1 MNKLYF
7 YNHLIISKTD
17 VGKGYYIMSNS
28 LTYTIYKTLDD
39 VKNSIDKEYGYRKN
53 IPPKRS
59 NKPIKIIGHMIF
71 KLNEND
77 KGYYEYQWK

>member
-1 MNKLYF
+1 MVRLNTGDF
-7 YNHLIISKTD
+7 ADAAKTQ
-17 VGKGYYIMSNS
+17 
-28 LTYTIYKTLDD
+28 T
-39 VKNSIDKEYGYRKN
+39 
-53 IPPKRS
+53 PK